1 MAVDH
6 LLLFDIDGTLLLRAS
21 EAHKDALHEALAEV
35 YEVDPARLGQV
46 PTAGRTDL
54 EIARHLLLDADV
66 PAGRID
72 AHLDDLRDATCAA
85 YARLC
90 PGDLSQTVAPGMR
103 ELLDEL
109 GARPEIGLALVTGNL
124 EPIAR
129 LKLSRA
135 GIGAFFAP
143 GQGGFG
149 SDDEDRTQLPAVAR
163 ERAGGDGGPPFPRDR
178 TVVIGDTPLDVLCA
192 RADGVRCVAV
202 TTGPHAADELTG
214 ADAVVG
220 DARGV
225 ADALRQFGI

>member
-1 MAVDH
+1 MGVGH
-6 LLLFDIDGTLLLRAS
+6 LLLFDIDGTLLLRAA
-21 EAHKDALHEALAEV
+21 EAHKDALHEALARV
-35 YEVDPARLGQV
+35 HHLDPDAIGEV

-54 EIARHLLLDADV
+54 EIARHLLLEAGV
-66 PAGRID
+66 PPDHID
-72 AHLDDLRDATCAA
+72 RHLDDVRDAACEA

-90 PGDLSQTVAPGMR
+90 PSDLSATVAPGMR
-103 ELLDEL
+103 ELLAEL
-109 GARPEIGLALVTGNL
+109 ASADVGLALVTGNL

-135 GIGAFFAP
+135 GLGEFFP
-143 GQGGFG
+143 SGQGGFG

-163 ERAGGDGGPPFPRDR
+163 ERAGDGDGAFPRER

-192 RADGVRCVAV
+192 RADGVHCVAI
-202 TTGPHAADELTG
+202 TTGPHGPEDLTG

-225 ADALRQFGI
+225 ADALRQIGV

>member
-1 MAVDH
+1 MGVGH
-6 LLLFDIDGTLLLRAS
+6 LLLFDIDGTLLLRAA
-21 EAHKDALHEALAEV
+21 EAHKHALHDALAKVHH
-35 YEVDPARLGQV
+35 VDPARIGQV

-54 EIARHLLLDADV
+54 EIARHLLLDAGV
-66 PAGRID
+66 PPDQID
-72 AHLDDLRDATCAA
+72 EHLDDVRDAACEA

-90 PGDLSQTVAPGMR
+90 PDDLSATVAPGMR
-103 ELLDEL
+103 ELLAEL
-109 GARPEIGLALVTGNL
+109 HGRGDVGLALVTGNL

-135 GIGAFFAP
+135 GLGEFFPA

-163 ERAGGDGGPPFPRDR
+163 ERAAGDGAAPFPRDR
-178 TVVIGDTPLDVLCA
+178 TIVIGDTPLDVLCA
-192 RADGVRCVAV
+192 RADGVHCIGI
-202 TTGPHAADELTG
+202 TTGPHEADELVG

-225 ADALRQFGI
+225 ADALRQLGV